1 VAGDYSAVSCFVL
14 RSLVMKKLLGIVV
27 LGLLSLILVSCNEK
41 NTKIKIEK
49 VLLFGDSLM
58 AGYGLPNEQHLSVV
72 LEQNLRSEGYD
83 IEVINGSVSGNT
95 SLDGLN
101 GIEETLSELGIDLI
115 ILGLGANDML
125 RKINPNETK
134 QNLEKII
141 KIIQDK
147 NIKII
152 LAGMV
157 ASTSYGLNYKK
168 KFDKIFPDL
177 SKKYDLP
184 LIPFLLD
191 GVALNPNFNQSDGM
205 HPNKKG
211 TLIISETVKKSIIQ
225 YK

>member
-1 VAGDYSAVSCFVL
+1 
-14 RSLVMKKLLGIVV
+14 MKKLLGIVV
-27 LGLLSLILVSCNEK
+27 LGLLSIILVSCNEK
-41 NTKIKIEK
+41 NTEIKIEK

-58 AGYGLPNEQHLSVV
+58 TGYGLPNEQHLSVV
-72 LEQNLRSEGYD
+72 LEQNLRSQGYD
-83 IEVINGSVSGNT
+83 IKVINGSVSGNT

-101 GIEETLSELGIDLI
+101 RIEETLSELGIDLI

-134 QNLEKII
+134 KNLEKII

-152 LAGMV
+152 LAGMI

-177 SKKYDLP
+177 SKKYNLP

-205 HPNKKG
+205 HPNQKG